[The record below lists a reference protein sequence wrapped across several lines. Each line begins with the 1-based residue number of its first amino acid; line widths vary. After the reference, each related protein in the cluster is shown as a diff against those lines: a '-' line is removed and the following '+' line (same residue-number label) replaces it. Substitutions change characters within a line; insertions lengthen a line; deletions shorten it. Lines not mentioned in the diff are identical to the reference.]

1 MLASNALLERL
12 DSRDHLVQMYEA
24 DEQALVRN
32 VARYLLEGLAL
43 GSLLIVVTTPEHEAA
58 FCQAL
63 EAGGADPQAAAGDGR
78 LTILNAEATLAR
90 FMVDGYPDADL
101 FEQTVGVVVR
111 QAAERAGDHGVRAF
125 GEMVGVLWASKQ
137 YPAAIRLEQLW
148 HKLMKSVEFNLFCG
162 YPIDIFAREFNLGV
176 VDALLC
182 AHTHLVPT
190 GRNADLEAALTQ
202 ATNDVLGARL
212 AGLKP
217 LMKRNFRPAWAA
229 LPNGEAMILWL
240 RNNLPDRADEILD
253 RARAYYNATV

>member
-1 MLASNALLERL
+1 MLASDALLERPE
-12 DSRDHLVQMYEA
+12 SGDHLVQLYEA

-32 VARYLLEGLAL
+32 VARYLLEGLTL
-43 GSLLIVVTTPEHEAA
+43 GSSLIVVATLEHETA
-58 FCQAL
+58 FRREL
-63 EAGGADPQAAAGDGR
+63 EAAGADPQAAVSAGQ
-78 LTILNAEATLAR
+78 LKFLNAEVTLAQ
-90 FMVDGYPDADL
+90 FLIDGHPDADL
-101 FEQTVGVVVR
+101 FEQTVGVAVR
-111 QAAERAGDHGVRAF
+111 QAAERAGDRGVRAF

-162 YPIDIFAREFNLGV
+162 YPIDIFAKQFDIGI

-182 AHTHLVPT
+182 AHTHLLPS
-190 GRNADLEAALTQ
+190 GSNAKLESALTR

-229 LPNGEAMILWL
+229 LPNGEAMVLWL
-240 RNNLPDRADEILD
+240 RNNLPDRADEILGL
-253 RARAYYNATV
+253 AREYYNAAG